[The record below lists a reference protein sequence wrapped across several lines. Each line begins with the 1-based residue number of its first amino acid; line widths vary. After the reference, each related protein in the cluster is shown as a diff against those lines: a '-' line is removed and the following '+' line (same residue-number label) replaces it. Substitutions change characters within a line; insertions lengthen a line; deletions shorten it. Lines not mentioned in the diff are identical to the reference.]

1 MTQQTNPF
9 TSTDAAALLQQVMQ
23 GGGALAIA
31 RGITQE
37 EIEAIYTISYN
48 LYQQRKFEQAEKTF
62 AFLCLYSHLDVR
74 FWTGLGACR
83 ESLGKYAEAIEAY
96 SYSAL
101 LQHDN
106 PVPPLQAAKCYLA
119 LNDLKQA
126 RNGLTAALHW
136 SQGRPQHQATYH
148 KAQELLGAIDNK
160 TQPQSGFHA
169 KPISNPPSSPLYN
182 QGDAL

>member
-1 MTQQTNPF
+1 MTQPDTL
-9 TSTDAAALLQQVMQ
+9 TDADIPALLEQILQ

-31 RGITQE
+31 RGITQA

-48 LYQQRKFEQAEKTF
+48 LYQQRKFEPSEKTF

-106 PVPPLQAAKCYLA
+106 PMPPLQAAKCYLA
-119 LNDLKQA
+119 LNNRRQA

-136 SQGRPQHQATYH
+136 SKGRPQHQATYN

-160 TQPQSGFHA
+160 TPSQSSSQTTH
-169 KPISNPPSSPLYN
+169 PSSTQN
-182 QGDAL
+182 HQGETL